1 MAKLKVLSSIRLAIV
16 AAILTALI
24 FITLFVY
31 LGINLTHWSYNDS
44 KQIAKEV
51 SRKAAVETENYLRS
65 ALMAARSMNQ
75 RGIIYHQLG
84 ANRTEVIEML
94 LTTLKSNPN
103 FLATWTMWEP
113 NAFDNRDVEYI
124 GSHFFDSLGH
134 FSTTFFRYKDSIFIE
149 KTHPADYLE
158 DYYTIPKQL
167 KKELLI
173 EPYFYKY
180 QGHPYDFFETS
191 VVLPIMINNEFLG
204 VFAIDLNLD
213 SLHTKI
219 SNNRLYNKGFL
230 TLISGNGLVVSH
242 ADSTY
247 ITKYFFEIINDPD
260 SVISNNLK
268 AGNELSV
275 EDYSN
280 FLGEKVFRFFY
291 PITIGKNVNPWY
303 IMAEVPIKEAT
314 YRSKQLQY
322 VSYGILA
329 IGLLLLLYLII
340 NIIDRRNYEIS
351 LQSSIRQIQESERN
365 YRTIF
370 NSTSE
375 AIFIHDSI
383 NGEII
388 DVNEVMLQM
397 YGYSSKS
404 EVLDQTVA
412 AFSSNQFEYTLEF
425 AKKNLDKA
433 LTVGPQTFDWQARRK
448 NGELFWV
455 EVSLRKAIIQEENRI
470 LAVVRDITEKKKVAI
485 ELNKYKNHLEY
496 LVKERT
502 EELAAANEELSANNE
517 LLYEQRK
524 ELETTLENL
533 KNAQNLLIHS
543 EKMASLGILAAGV
556 AHEVNNPL
564 NYIQSGV
571 SALEVLMKE
580 KGLDT
585 EDFRMLISSIETG
598 VKRVS
603 DIVIS
608 LNRYSRQDESGSF
621 SCDLHMIIDNCFLML
636 ENQTK
641 NRINLIKNF
650 TQSQFQLFGKEGKL
664 HQAFL
669 NLISNAVQSIDGPG
683 TIKISTT
690 IDKKYLIVSISD
702 TGCGIAEENMR
713 KITDPFFT
721 TKEPGKGTGLGL
733 AITYSIIQEHNGWLD
748 FESEVGAGT
757 TVTVNLPIKTD

>member
-1 MAKLKVLSSIRLAIV
+1 MIRFRTQSSLRLAII
-16 AAILTALI
+16 AAIFTAII

-31 LGINLTHWSYNDS
+31 LGINFTQWSYNDS
-44 KQIAKEV
+44 KLLAKEI
-51 SRKAAVETENYLRS
+51 SRKAAAESKNYFTS
-65 ALMAARSMNQ
+65 AIMLARSMVQ
-75 RGIIYHQLG
+75 RGTLYQRFGVERSEI
-84 ANRTEVIEML
+84 VEML
-94 LTTLKSNPN
+94 NSTLKRNPI

-113 NAFDNRDVEYI
+113 NVYDGKDKQYASTKYFDEQGNLSVA
-124 GSHFFDSLGH
+124 
-134 FSTTFFRYKDSIFIE
+134 FFRKGDSILYE
-149 KTHPADYLE
+149 KTQPSEYLK
-158 DYYTIPKQL
+158 DYYTIPKANEA
-167 KKELLI
+167 ELIL
-173 EPYFYKY
+173 EPYYY
-180 QGHPYDFFETS
+180 QYTGHPYIFFETS
-191 VVLPIMINNEFLG
+191 VIVPIMLNSKFAG
-204 VFAIDLNLD
+204 VFGIDIDLD
-213 SLHTKI
+213 SLQRNLNKVRIYEQGYLSLI
-219 SNNRLYNKGFL
+219 SNSGVIITHLDS
-230 TLISGNGLVVSH
+230 TLITQNVFSILNPS
-242 ADSTY
+242 DSLTPRA
-247 ITKYFFEIINDPD
+247 IRE
-260 SVISNNLK
+260 
-268 AGNELSV
+268 GQELSIETV
-275 EDYSN
+275 SE
-280 FLGEKVFRFFY
+280 FTGEKVFRFFY
-291 PITIGKNVNPWY
+291 PINIGRGGKPWSMMVE
-303 IMAEVPIKEAT
+303 IPINAAT

-329 IGLLLLLYLII
+329 IGLSLLLYLII

-351 LQSSIRQIQESERN
+351 LQSSYRQIQESERN

-375 AIFIHDSI
+375 AIFIHNSI
-383 NGEII
+383 TGEII

-412 AFSSNQFEYTLEF
+412 EFSSNQFEYTIEF

-433 LTVGPQTFDWQARRK
+433 LTEGPQTFDWQARRK

-470 LAVVRDITEKKKVAI
+470 LAVVRDITEKKNVTI

-533 KNAQNLLIHS
+533 KNAQNLLIQS
-543 EKMASLGILAAGV
+543 EKMASLGVLAAGV

-564 NYIQSGV
+564 NYIQAGV
-571 SALEVLMKE
+571 SALEVLIKE
-580 KGLDT
+580 RGFDT
-585 EDFRMLISSIETG
+585 ADFKTLIRNIETG
-598 VKRVS
+598 VKRVT

-608 LNRYSRQDESGSF
+608 LNRYSRNDESVSYT
-621 SCDLHMIIDNCFLML
+621 CDLHMIIDNCLLML

-641 NRINLIKNF
+641 NRIQLIKNY

-669 NLISNAVQSIDGPG
+669 NLLSNAVQSIDGPG

-702 TGCGIAEENMR
+702 TGCGIAEDNMR

-748 FESEVGAGT
+748 FESEVGTGT
-757 TVTVNLPIKTD
+757 TATIHLPIKTS